1 MKQKKTKAQKKQ
13 DNRELAFAL
22 SESHRASF
30 EAVQEFSEYY
40 TMYECDITMIPAG
53 VISQIMAINDFRIRR
68 AQVRKAQP
76 YVGETWQEDTT
87 PLSVYQEGGEA

>member
-13 DNRELAFAL
+13 DNRELAAAL
-22 SESHRASF
+22 SEAHHAAF
-30 EAVQEFSEYY
+30 EAVQEFRDYY
-40 TMYECDITMIPAG
+40 TMYECDIARVPSG
-53 VISQIMAINDFRIRR
+53 VISQIMAIHDCQIRL

-76 YVGETWQEDTT
+76 YTGETWQEDTT